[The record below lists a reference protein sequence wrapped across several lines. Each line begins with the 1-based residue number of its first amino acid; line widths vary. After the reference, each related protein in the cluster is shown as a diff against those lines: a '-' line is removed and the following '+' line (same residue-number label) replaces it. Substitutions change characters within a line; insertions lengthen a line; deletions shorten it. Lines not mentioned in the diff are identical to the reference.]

1 VQILTVGD
9 FFMLKYMA
17 STILVALA
25 LTAPKAAKAELKQI
39 KDKFEFIQ
47 LVQDKTLSRPLV
59 SLTVTADGKIAG
71 RGATWD
77 ISGSWNWKNGY
88 FCRDL
93 NWGGDDLGY
102 NCQAVLANK
111 SKIRFISDQGTGQA
125 ADFRLR

>member
-1 VQILTVGD
+1 MFKRVAITV
-9 FFMLKYMA
+9 
-17 STILVALA
+17 VAAIA
-25 LTAPKAAKAELKQI
+25 LIAPQAAKAELKQI
-39 KDKFEFIQ
+39 KDKSEFVQ
-47 LVQDKTLSRPLV
+47 LVQGKTLSRPLV
-59 SLTVTADGKIAG
+59 RLTVTADGNITG

-77 ISGSWNWKNGY
+77 VNGSWDWKDGF

-111 SKIRFISDQGTGQA
+111 SKMRFISDQGTGQA